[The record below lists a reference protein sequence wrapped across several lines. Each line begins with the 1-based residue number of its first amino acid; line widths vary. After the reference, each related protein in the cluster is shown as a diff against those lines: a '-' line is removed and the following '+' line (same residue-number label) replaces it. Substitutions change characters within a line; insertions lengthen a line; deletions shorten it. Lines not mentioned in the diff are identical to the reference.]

1 MKSEYGQFVLLTK
14 GGDVLAADSISG
26 DADWLM
32 LNSGGLETSLY
43 RDDLAQAYR
52 IKRDAPLKAIANAG
66 QLAAGI
72 MRLEALVEEFKRSH
86 PAGGRPLELVLFGA
100 ASLAL
105 TILPST
111 TTQDLDMVAPGQ
123 FIEFLRN
130 RKNQTNLDIEIINP
144 YILFYIGNW
153 RERSCRLI
161 GYENTEIQVLH
172 PLDTVAQK
180 LLRMDAEK
188 FDTKDKPDI
197 NQVLELLRPGESAL
211 VQVLTENPARYRLAD
226 DSELQALE
234 RNTSWFTA
242 QHLPGWDVA
251 RLRAESLKR
260 RTEMMRRDGVRP
272 LKDINLGKSLG
283 LDPVDLDIG
292 TP

>member
-1 MKSEYGQFVLLTK
+1 MTSEYGQFILLTK
-14 GGDVLAADSISG
+14 TGEVLAADSVSG
-26 DADWLM
+26 DAEWLM
-32 LNSGGLETSLY
+32 LSSGGLETSLY
-43 RDDLAQAYR
+43 RDDLVKAYR
-52 IKRDAPLKAIANAG
+52 VKRDAPLGAVSNAG

-72 MRLEALVEEFKRSH
+72 LRIEALVKEFKQSH

-130 RKNQTNLDIEIINP
+130 KKKQTNLDIEVINP

-153 RERSCRLI
+153 RERSCRLV
-161 GYENTEIQVLH
+161 GYEGTEIQVLH

-180 LLRMDAEK
+180 LLRIDTEK

-197 NQVLELLRPGESAL
+197 KQVIELLRPSESSL

-226 DSELQALE
+226 DNELHALE
-234 RNTSWFTA
+234 RNTEWFA
-242 QHLPGWDVA
+242 SRHMPNWDLA
-251 RLRAESLKR
+251 RLKAESQKR
-260 RTEMMRRDGVRP
+260 RTEMMRRDGIRP
-272 LKDINLGKSLG
+272 LKDIDMGTGLGIT
-283 LDPVDLDIG
+283 PVDIDMS